1 MTCEQWNEQFRGWL
15 DQDWTSRAMPPCPV
29 SIRRHAE
36 NCPRCGPR
44 LRAALL
50 LIEGS
55 PLDRRPPPGLAE
67 RIAARLNTGTSVR
80 SKIRPLWIGIPAAA
94 LLFVALGT
102 GLLLPWQGRGAQGRG
117 AEETIVVRFELQ
129 APEARDVAVVGNWNR
144 WDSEAQKL
152 EDPDGDGI
160 WEIEILLKRGAEHQ
174 YQFLIDGQNWI
185 PDPEAPLQVEDGF
198 GGVNSVLQI

>member
-1 MTCEQWNEQFRGWL
+1 MTCEQWNQQFSGWL
-15 DQDWTSRAMPPCPV
+15 DQDWANRIDLECPPA
-29 SIRRHAE
+29 IRQHAE

-44 LRAALL
+44 LQAALL
-50 LIEGS
+50 LVEGAS
-55 PLDRRPPPGLAE
+55 LNRQPPIGLAE
-67 RIAARLNTGTSVR
+67 RIAARLSTTIPR
-80 SKIRPLWIGIPAAA
+80 RTKLRPFWIGVPAAA
-94 LLFVALGT
+94 LLLIALGI
-102 GLLLPWQGRGAQGRG
+102 GLLLPRLGPGSN
-117 AEETIVVRFELQ
+117 ETIVVRFELQ

-144 WDSEAQKL
+144 WDPEAQKL

-160 WEIEILLKRGAEHQ
+160 WEIEIPLKRGEEHQ